1 MIACVWWEE
10 MWRRRNGCCWWIRWE
25 IFLLLLLS
33 AWPAGCMSA
42 QLAPRHPLAALR
54 TLGLVTRSPPA
65 HTAHEDSSTSES
77 SRRHTR
83 PAGSAVVDL
92 HAHLG
97 GARHL
102 SATLNGRFTSLPVR
116 AAQQSESAIRAHQ
129 QRCGPRAKP
138 HARTHRRGCTV
149 ACAAGW
155 IVSLTTTSGR
165 RVHVKLRSSTQ
176 QQCGCQTQIK
186 QRLCIVLLNAAV
198 GVRRSC
204 HARLRGAR
212 RVRLRENYF
221 CG

>member
-1 MIACVWWEE
+1 MLLSRGAAVAAGLVPLE
-10 MWRRRNGCCWWIRWE
+10 
-25 IFLLLLLS
+25 LLLRL
-33 AWPAGCMSA
+33 
-42 QLAPRHPLAALR
+42 PLATARAFALLR
-54 TLGLVTRSPPA
+54 TDA
-65 HTAHEDSSTSES
+65 HRGRQASSTTSES
-77 SRRHTR
+77 SRRCTR

-92 HAHLG
+92 HADLG

-102 SATLNGRFTSLPVR
+102 SATVDGRFTSLLAR
-116 AAQQSESAIRAHQ
+116 AAEESESAIRAHQ
-129 QRCGPRAKP
+129 QRRGRRAQP
-138 HARTHRRGCTV
+138 HARTHRRGCTA
-149 ACAAGW
+149 ACAAAW

-165 RVHVKLRSSTQ
+165 RVHVKLRSSMQ